1 MYGNDP
7 RFLDRQVWT
16 DIADSD
22 QIAPL
27 GSTLF
32 AIWSTSFRCIAQC

>member
-1 MYGNDP
+1 MAMILN
-7 RFLDRQVWT
+7 FWT

-32 AIWSTSFRCIAQC
+32 AIWSTSFECIAQY